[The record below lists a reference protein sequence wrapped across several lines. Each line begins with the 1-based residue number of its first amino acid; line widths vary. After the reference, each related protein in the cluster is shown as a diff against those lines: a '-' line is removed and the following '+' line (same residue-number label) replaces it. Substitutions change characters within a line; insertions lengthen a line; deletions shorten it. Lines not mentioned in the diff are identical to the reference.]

1 MIELLDLI
9 KMVKKGVTASERKD
23 QLRYETDKEGNI
35 WLDPTGERKKR
46 DLAFLK
52 RYAMDPKGI
61 VGLKPGVS
69 LFWNDVQIIDA
80 IMAAEK
86 AKGYILTP
94 QEKKKRGQQP
104 SGTPDKAKQEA
115 LVGTVRTIRRINS
128 GPAAAAAAPATPAK
142 AAPAK
147 AGGARV
153 RGPATNKKFN
163 PATESAPADLP
174 AVAAPAFDM
183 EEFIKKV
190 DEIISAR
197 VQEAVATIVEELKA
211 VPQNTSDALV
221 DDLTLLHDSVALMLD
236 KNDQLL
242 TAGDPPMTIRDL
254 ASSEGEAEGDQGNG

>member
-1 MIELLDLI
+1 M
-9 KMVKKGVTASERKD
+9 
-23 QLRYETDKEGNI
+23 
-35 WLDPTGERKKR
+35 
-46 DLAFLK
+46 
-52 RYAMDPKGI
+52 
-61 VGLKPGVS
+61 
-69 LFWNDVQIIDA
+69 
-80 IMAAEK
+80 
-86 AKGYILTP
+86 
-94 QEKKKRGQQP
+94 
-104 SGTPDKAKQEA
+104 
-115 LVGTVRTIRRINS
+115 GTVRTIRRINS
-128 GPAAAAAAPATPAK
+128 GPAAAAPAAAPATPAK

-153 RGPATNKKFN
+153 RGPATNKKFT
-163 PATESAPADLP
+163 PAAESAPADLP

-254 ASSEGEAEGDQGNG
+254 ASSDGEAEGDQGNG